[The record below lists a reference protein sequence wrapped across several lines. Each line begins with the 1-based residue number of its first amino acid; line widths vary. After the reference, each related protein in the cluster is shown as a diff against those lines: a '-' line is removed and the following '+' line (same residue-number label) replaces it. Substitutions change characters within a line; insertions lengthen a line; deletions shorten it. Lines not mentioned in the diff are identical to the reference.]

1 MSSELA
7 VISPNN
13 LNEAK
18 ELASTLANANSMPQ
32 ALRKSPAD
40 VLAIV
45 MAGAELGL
53 APMQSIRGI
62 VLIEGRPTLS
72 ADAMGALVKSSPK
85 CEYLICTETTEKRAV
100 FRTKRKG
107 DPEAV
112 TFEFTI
118 AEAEKAGLTRPTVSG
133 KPSNWHR
140 YPKAML
146 RARAQSGI
154 CRLVYSDLMLGV
166 YDPDELDAPEER
178 DITPKPVASTVVEK
192 TEALKRRLNIVDEV
206 PAPQPSPPSAP
217 LDPATVGWGKNAA
230 LRLAELDDAKLRWYV
245 DDAEKKAA
253 SKTGDESLTWAAHHA
268 RYVAEMERRAVTA
281 PVVAEVTP

>member
-7 VISPNN
+7 IISPSN
-13 LNEAK
+13 LTEAK
-18 ELASTLANANSMPQ
+18 ELASTLSNASSMPQ

-85 CEYLICTETTEKRAV
+85 CEYLLCVETTDKIAT

-112 TFEFTI
+112 TFSFSL
-118 AEAEKAGLTRPTVSG
+118 AEAAQAGLTGRG
-133 KPSNWHR
+133 QWAK

-166 YDPDELDAPEER
+166 YDPDEIEAPAER
-178 DITPKPVASTVVEK
+178 DVTPKPVASTVVEK
-192 TEALKRRLNIVDEV
+192 TEALKRRLNIVDEAPV
-206 PAPQPSPPSAP
+206 PQPSPPSAT
-217 LDPATVGWGKNAA
+217 LDPAAVGWGKNAA
-230 LRLAELDDAKLRWYV
+230 LPLAELTDEKLRWYL

-253 SKTGDESLTWAAHHA
+253 SKAGDESLTWAAHHA
-268 RYVAEMERRAVTA
+268 RYVAEAERRAVA
-281 PVVAEVTP
+281 PAPFVPEVTP